1 MDKAQFLSAISNQT
15 KATSEDLDA
24 LKKWIQDYPYFTS
37 ARLLYLQSIQFTYPL
52 SFPLEVKKC
61 AAHIGSR
68 EKMYELTHQTL
79 AQPIPDLIRGKAETV
94 KKVESVI
101 SEKSP
106 EVKSIEPEKL
116 SAKEKVKRILEENRK
131 MRLAMESGTT
141 IPSPPE
147 QVEVVSRTIDLS
159 QKTLEKLEILDP
171 PLTEVIPTNEKEVPI
186 AEMQKTPIT
195 EETSPS
201 LIAQIESA
209 VELEIPPEREDSGMN
224 EDSET
229 NESNEIE
236 HIENQEL
243 PPESVQPL
251 ETLDALAAEVVGNK
265 SNTTDI
271 KKNFFHW
278 LKELQNEK
286 GEEEKSTIEQQKEII
301 DKFLVKLPGIKPDKS
316 ALKKT
321 DQRDLVQQSLRED
334 QEMVTETLAKLYLEQ
349 GHLSKALDAFEI
361 LLLRFPQKSSFFA
374 GQIREIRKSLKEKGK
389 K

>member
-24 LKKWIQDYPYFTS
+24 VKKWIQDYPYFTS
-37 ARLLYLQSIQFTYPL
+37 ARLLYLQSIQFTHPL

-171 PLTEVIPTNEKEVPI
+171 PLTEVNPTNEKEVPI

-209 VELEIPPEREDSGMN
+209 VELEIPSEREDSGMN

>member
-15 KATSEDLDA
+15 KATSEYLDA
-24 LKKWIQDYPYFTS
+24 VKKWIQDYPYFTS
-37 ARLLYLQSIQFTYPL
+37 ALLLYLQSIQFTHPL

-171 PLTEVIPTNEKEVPI
+171 PLTEVNPTNEKEVPI

-209 VELEIPPEREDSGMN
+209 VEL
-224 EDSET
+224 
-229 NESNEIE
+229 
-236 HIENQEL
+236 
-243 PPESVQPL
+243 
-251 ETLDALAAEVVGNK
+251 
-265 SNTTDI
+265 
-271 KKNFFHW
+271 
-278 LKELQNEK
+278 
-286 GEEEKSTIEQQKEII
+286 
-301 DKFLVKLPGIKPDKS
+301 
-316 ALKKT
+316 
-321 DQRDLVQQSLRED
+321 
-334 QEMVTETLAKLYLEQ
+334 
-349 GHLSKALDAFEI
+349 
-361 LLLRFPQKSSFFA
+361 
-374 GQIREIRKSLKEKGK
+374 
-389 K
+389 

>member
-24 LKKWIQDYPYFTS
+24 VKKWIQDYPYFTS
-37 ARLLYLQSIQFTYPL
+37 ARLLYLQSIQFTHPL

-171 PLTEVIPTNEKEVPI
+171 PLTEVNPTNEKEVPI

>member
-24 LKKWIQDYPYFTS
+24 VKKWIQYYPYFTS
-37 ARLLYLQSIQFTYPL
+37 ARLLYLQSIQFTHPL

-171 PLTEVIPTNEKEVPI
+171 PLTEVNPTNEKEVPI

>member
-24 LKKWIQDYPYFTS
+24 VKKWIQDYPYFTS

-171 PLTEVIPTNEKEVPI
+171 PLTEVNPTNEKEVPI

>member
-24 LKKWIQDYPYFTS
+24 VKKWIQDYPYFTS
-37 ARLLYLQSIQFTYPL
+37 ARLLYLQSIQFTHPL

-171 PLTEVIPTNEKEVPI
+171 PLTEVNPTNEKEVPI

-209 VELEIPPEREDSGMN
+209 VELEIPSEREDSGMN

-361 LLLRFPQKSSFFA
+361 ILLRFPQKSSFFA

>member
-37 ARLLYLQSIQFTYPL
+37 ARLLYLQSIQFTHPL

-61 AAHIGSR
+61 AVHIGSR

-171 PLTEVIPTNEKEVPI
+171 PLTEVNPTNEKEVLI
-186 AEMQKTPIT
+186 AEMQKTPLT

-209 VELEIPPEREDSGMN
+209 VELEIPSEREDSGMN
-224 EDSET
+224 EDSKT
-229 NESNEIE
+229 KESNEIE